1 MPDHVY
7 CLFPSISAESGIWR
21 NYTSKPAFINAFPF
35 WQFLQKVQNIYKF
48 NDTYSLFHIQVE
60 FGEELEGDEN
70 NNGGKKE
77 IFSRME
83 AQNEKLKIEYKKTC
97 QDGGHRHTPATVEM
111 NKKAMEFN
119 GSETDIVEM
128 KGKDEVRCSTCFVSH
143 FPRPNTLLCKG
154 SKLEK
159 KNKGATNKHS
169 LLRLRGGAR
178 NDKAKQ
184 IVDRAIA
191 NGKIHGINLHPGVE
205 NLGNGNCA
213 FECVLDSINTRVI

>member
-1 MPDHVY
+1 M
-7 CLFPSISAESGIWR
+7 
-21 NYTSKPAFINAFPF
+21 

-128 KGKDEVRCSTCFVSH
+128 EGKDEVRCSTCFVSH

-159 KNKGATNKHS
+159 KKKEDTNKHS

-178 NDKAKQ
+178 NDKSKQ

>member
-1 MPDHVY
+1 
-7 CLFPSISAESGIWR
+7 
-21 NYTSKPAFINAFPF
+21 
-35 WQFLQKVQNIYKF
+35 
-48 NDTYSLFHIQVE
+48 
-60 FGEELEGDEN
+60 
-70 NNGGKKE
+70 
-77 IFSRME
+77 
-83 AQNEKLKIEYKKTC
+83 
-97 QDGGHRHTPATVEM
+97 
-111 NKKAMEFN
+111 
-119 GSETDIVEM
+119 M

-159 KNKGATNKHS
+159 KKKEDTNKHS

-178 NDKAKQ
+178 NDKSKQ

-213 FECVLDSINTRVI
+213 FECVLDSINTRVIWWTTRSFLPHLVNLNQKHKSTIKCSK